1 MSDARDRRNSG
12 DVRALLRGLLF
23 GALAGGIVALWKAPR
38 SGRALR
44 AELRR
49 ERQALVQN
57 LEDTAAQARRQ
68 IAGES
73 IEESMAAAKAEAR
86 RLNNRS

>member
-1 MSDARDRRNSG
+1 MGDNKDRRNAD

-23 GALAGGIVALWKAPR
+23 GALAGGVVALWKTPR

-44 AELRR
+44 AELVRGG
-49 ERQALVQN
+49 QSLVQN
-57 LEDTAAQARRQ
+57 VEDSAAQARRQ

-73 IEESMAAAKAEAR
+73 VEEAMAAAKAEAR
-86 RLNNRS
+86 RLNRR

>member
-1 MSDARDRRNSG
+1 MSDEKKRQGSG
-12 DVRALLRGLLF
+12 DVRALLQGLIL
-23 GALAGGIVALWKAPR
+23 GALAGGVAALWKAPR

-49 ERQALVQN
+49 GGQALVQN
-57 LEDTAAQARRQ
+57 VEETAAQARRR

-73 IEESMAAAKAEAR
+73 VEEAMAAAKAEAR
-86 RLNNRS
+86 RLNRT

>member
-1 MSDARDRRNSG
+1 MSDERDRRDSR
-12 DVRALLRGLLF
+12 DVRALLQGLLF
-23 GALAGGIVALWKAPR
+23 GALAGGIIALWKAPR

-44 AELRR
+44 GELRR
-49 ERQALVQN
+49 EGQALIQN
-57 LEDTAAQARRQ
+57 VEETAAQARRQ

-86 RLNNRS
+86 RLNNR